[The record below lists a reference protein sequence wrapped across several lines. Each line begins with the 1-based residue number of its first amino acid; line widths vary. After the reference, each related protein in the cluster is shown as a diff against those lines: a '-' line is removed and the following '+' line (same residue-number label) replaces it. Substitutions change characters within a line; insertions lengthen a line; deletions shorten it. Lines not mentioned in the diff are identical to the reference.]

1 MFSRSCQYALQ
12 ATLYITMH
20 SKNGK
25 PVGLKDIAEAQQIPL
40 HFLSKI
46 LQTLVKH
53 KILLSSKGPNG
64 GFSLDKSPT
73 LLKLIE
79 IVKVID
85 GLDIFDQCGIGLKK
99 CSDKKPCPVHFE
111 YKTVKE
117 KTRELLNS
125 KTLAELCEDVE
136 QGRSFVSYV

>member
-1 MFSRSCQYALQ
+1 MFSKSCQYALQ
-12 ATLYITMH
+12 AILYIALH

-25 PVGLKDIAEAQQIPL
+25 PVGLRDIAERQQIPL

-53 KILLSSKGPNG
+53 KILVSSKGPNG
-64 GFSLDKSPT
+64 GFSLEKSPGR
-73 LLKLIE
+73 LKLVE
-79 IVKVID
+79 IVRVID

-111 YKTVKE
+111 YKVVKD
-117 KTRELLNS
+117 KTRELLNT
-125 KTLAELCEDVE
+125 KTLKELCQDIE